1 MFEYLTLSLALSSHI
16 GMVEEY
22 NEIHPHIRYQD
33 NKFISG
39 AYYNSLNEISLYA
52 GIRHEINNSGVEFT
66 ATTGY
71 NRFLSPYIRA
81 THDIGKYTRFFIT
94 SGTENKNIG
103 AIIGVE
109 LSIN

>member
-16 GMVEEY
+16 GMVGEY
-22 NEIHPHIRYQD
+22 NEFHPHIRYQD
-33 NKFISG
+33 NGFISG
-39 AYYNSLNEISLYA
+39 TYYNSLNKVSLYA
-52 GIRHEINNSGVEFT
+52 GVRHEINNFGIELT

-71 NRFLSPYIRA
+71 NHLLSPYIRS
-81 THDIGKYTRFFIT
+81 THDIGEHTRFFIT
-94 SGTENKNIG
+94 SGIENKNVG